1 MLRSCLILLSLLTA
15 STVWANSRI
24 TIKSLST
31 GQDPYVIVYESKRN
45 EETELAP
52 GIYAQTKGK
61 EKLDLILPGKVADI
75 GGGYNGILAPLQ
87 RYSAFTGR
95 EELLTI
101 LDGKLTLFSN
111 RTDEK
116 KKDSYIVIGSKQYPL
131 VDALT
136 GQNVELD
143 ILPNTESVE
152 VVYSDSEYG
161 VNILFSVKQKNH
173 FGSGLTFVASVAPR
187 KSTDHVHELKLIRPP
202 TIIDYNFLSKQELQH
217 LVNQETVDRSGFSS
231 VLSRVHLLQLQQPKK
246 NDNPLLVEWKKFLAE
261 IDKGVKTSPVNFIE
275 NKGSTSI
282 KHKPVP
288 YYNFKT
294 DTLLLSNYPS
304 QVLVT
309 EPFPVIFRADP
320 IHGHSGIFFSQGFV
334 SADELQ
340 NHNSKADLLG
350 NVDFDSQKK
359 EYKIWLPTSTKKG
372 ERSANNMIFMSVDNT
387 LQALFR
393 DAGKPIVHYNIG
405 RFLRGGQAP
414 IAPEEIRSLSFAHR
428 VAHHSAT
435 TLHHI
440 VVSYKTY
447 ANESETVVFLLSE
460 GPGPVQI
467 QDKYSLSGKYYSQ
480 AELDRRILTKTT
492 EFGGTEHVLF
502 DMIGEP
508 APSGK
513 TKKTPYLNLTSSNNQ
528 TLKQS
533 YLQSLEHVA
542 LNNPH
547 FVYREYNEQGAFS
560 KKSGF
565 YLVTDQNVTEELAI
579 DVSEQDEDRETR
591 IFIPGKLLKKPKMK
605 KGQNSL
611 DYKVLQGTSA
621 GSLVAT
627 MYASNPNPN
636 SKNTESFQAILD
648 IETQGDKKKTRP
660 TLHAIDLPFSFDR
673 LQAVKIIQ
681 GRRDSVNSFSAIFFV
696 SADDQAGVRKGQPG
710 VYIVPMTIT
719 SEYKG
724 DIQTVKIN
732 TPEEGPSWVN
742 RMEIQPNE
750 LKDRIAFD
758 GKGHPYWIINP
769 KMQRHMPNFS
779 VYPLEKPSEQIYI
792 HRQDTR
798 VNLKPNEFL
807 DDTESNV
814 TGYQFSNWLIYSN
827 SDIKTRFPKYKAH
840 FDAVEK
846 NKRKFKRR
854 VLFPALNEYLEQLA
868 TPETKREHTVLL
880 VEDKFKED
888 FMKYILTRMMLN
900 EDGLWSTV
908 SEKGRKQFN
917 PHVIDASVT
926 VKDVRSEMEI
936 LSVPRKDRRNLV
948 FMDAASIFAAMG
960 LQHTAEEK
968 EAKNIKDDDDEEGE
982 ESEEADEKAEAK
994 DKKEATAATDP
1005 KTGTATST
1013 SSVAES
1019 DASVTPT
1026 LHIHASG
1033 NEDQDEEELLASEA
1047 PQYLFRSIALEG
1059 RTTSAKTLMATPVE
1073 ERFKVPTVI
1082 VATPQEWRALRA
1094 QLPKEEAD
1102 GLFDTFDVNPQFL
1115 TSSWTVWPAQSG
1127 RATEEVRTFSQ
1138 TPISKEEF
1146 QVFKALEE
1154 ILLDSTDKKKQAKHR
1169 IVVVPEELKT
1179 LVNKLIMSRWASENK
1194 TVSGAWNFSNPDLA
1208 LFKVDPVRPLQSK
1221 VFDNYEAMEG
1231 SLSSR
1236 QPVLIGDLGDILKIG
1251 RPSPAENQKIYRVKD
1266 PAIAKKDLMAFDQD
1280 GNEDISTD
1288 KAQLPHM
1295 MWLIAAEGEEVQPA
1309 KSAEWSI
1316 SSAKPKR
1323 IPTIIIATAKELAT
1337 LKVDTAYEG
1346 RFIDWQKEFD
1356 ILQLNEPT
1364 TDVKIE
1370 LLQGLFRRHD
1380 IESLNYKFA
1389 NPEDKND
1396 SDPRMTILS
1405 SIVSSTL
1412 YNAKNT
1418 KMEPTAAFLRVFTE
1432 FRRALT
1438 EDNELRRSRTITP
1451 TYISRLFA
1459 RVFPIPLN
1467 YNTFEEGD
1475 ATRKLLDPN
1484 GFMHEMSEA
1493 GYDAPAEL
1501 KMKAIDAWNRKT
1513 RSTVAGRNVPSSMVF
1528 FGGTSTG
1535 KTFLFDTFMNI
1546 LELKEYRMDHPTND
1560 DAGYIKIKVENLSD
1574 EKAAEGDTKNV
1585 SVDDALA
1592 HIENLLC
1599 QPKGPQAHILFDD
1612 LHKAKTTSVLKKI
1625 IAFTERLFEAKDGI
1639 MKVKCMQDGKKTEYR
1654 EIPVRNITL
1663 ALTINPTA
1671 DREKKERFEHDGDV
1685 VSRIIAALARDDFSI
1700 EDSYFARYST
1710 ILNMDE
1716 FPRDAKVS
1724 SLARAIRDANR
1735 QEFGSGRRFVM
1746 VAPALLDSVVE
1757 SFPKA
1762 NAREF
1767 LNAATHNMANI
1778 PPGIEPAPLYIKDMS
1793 RTEAGKI
1800 SWDFAGMF
1808 NAKQIDSDR
1817 IDAVLQDRIALRP
1830 VTQIDI
1836 SSKVEFMSVIIN
1848 SFRVRVYEELLMA
1861 GKEDTRLIG
1870 NPDLRETL
1878 LVSFMLASISNM
1890 MNNTH
1895 VPLKR
1900 VRAIAD
1906 DFNASNDAQRR
1917 QFEQH
1922 MGELSK
1928 NDASFFKLNIPPKMD
1943 SLYSEIESFMGGG
1956 ASKPEQRTRRTVL
1969 SETTAELNE
1978 ALRPLMAAFFRI
1990 QNIQAFHSDHR
2001 DWFAALDEKE
2011 PKELLRNVSAKMMSI
2026 YFKYRDAILDSNVL
2040 ESFEEKQVTLND
2052 YDIARLFYLCLDR
2065 ALVDLPWGQATQFTV
2080 DIVDLATRQMQ
2091 LGQIPEF
2098 QHFAFVSNFS
2108 PLFAQTPQ
2116 NVLTFGASVKE
2127 YRDFPERDK
2136 VRLVSIFDNNCERFL
2151 SKEGGSNK

>member
-15 STVWANSRI
+15 SSVWANSRI

-31 GQDPYVIVYESKRN
+31 GQDPYVIVYETKRN
-45 EETELAP
+45 DETELAP

-61 EKLDLILPGKVADI
+61 EKLDLLLPGKVADI
-75 GGGYNGILAPLQ
+75 GGGYNGILVPLPK
-87 RYSAFTGR
+87 YSTFSGR
-95 EELLTI
+95 EELITI

-111 RTDEK
+111 RTDVK
-116 KKDSYIVIGSKQYPL
+116 KKDSYIVFGSKQYPL
-131 VDALT
+131 IDALT
-136 GQNVELD
+136 GQTVELED
-143 ILPNTESVE
+143 ISTSEFVE
-152 VVYSDSEYG
+152 VVYSDSDQG

-187 KSTDHVHELKLIRPP
+187 KSTDHIHELKLLRPP
-202 TIIDYNFLSKQELQH
+202 TIIDYNYLSKQELQN
-217 LVNQETVDRSGFSS
+217 LVNHETLDRSGFSS
-231 VLSRVHLLQLQQPKK
+231 VLSRLHLLQLLQPKK

-261 IDKGVKTSPVNFIE
+261 VDKNVKTTPVNSID
-275 NKGSTSI
+275 NKASTA
-282 KHKPVP
+282 KKFKPIP
-288 YYNFKT
+288 YYNFRT
-294 DTLLLSNYPS
+294 DSLLLSNYPA

-309 EPFPVIFRADP
+309 DPFPVIFRADP
-320 IHGHSGIFFSQGFV
+320 IHGHSGLFFANGYASP
-334 SADELQ
+334 DELQ
-340 NHNSKADLLG
+340 SHNVKADLLG
-350 NVDFDSQKK
+350 NVDFDPQRK

-372 ERSANNMIFMSVDNT
+372 ERSANNMIFVSVDNT
-387 LQALFR
+387 LHALFR
-393 DAGKPIVHYNIG
+393 DGAKPISQYNIG
-405 RFLRGGQAP
+405 QFLRSGQAP
-414 IAPEEIRSLSFAHR
+414 LLPEEIRNLSFAHR
-428 VAHHSAT
+428 VAHHSTT

-440 VVSYKTY
+440 VVSYKTT
-447 ANESETVVFLLSE
+447 ANESQTVVFILSE
-460 GPGPVQI
+460 GLGPIQI
-467 QDKYSLSGKYYSQ
+467 QGKYTLNSKYYSQ
-480 AELDRRILTKTT
+480 ADLDRRILTKST
-492 EFGGTEHVLF
+492 EFGGVEHVLF
-502 DMIGEP
+502 DTVGEP
-508 APSGK
+508 APSNK
-513 TKKTPYLNLTSSNNQ
+513 TKKTPYLNLTASTNNS
-528 TLKQS
+528 LRQS
-533 YLQSLEHVA
+533 YLQSLEHIT

-579 DVSEQDEDRETR
+579 DVSNEDEERETR

-605 KGQNSL
+605 KGNYSL
-611 DYKVLQGTSA
+611 DYKVLKDTTA
-621 GSLVAT
+621 GNLVAT
-627 MYASNPNPN
+627 LYASNPNPN
-636 SKNTESFQAILD
+636 AKNSESFQAILD
-648 IETQGDKKKTRP
+648 LETQGDKKKTRP
-660 TLHAIDLPFSFDR
+660 TLFAIDLPFSFDR

-681 GRRDSVNSFSAIFFV
+681 GRRDSLNSFSAVFFV
-696 SADDQAGVRKGQPG
+696 SADDQAGIRKGQPG
-710 VYIVPMTIT
+710 VYVVPMTIS

-724 DIQTVKIN
+724 DIQTVRVN
-732 TPEEGPSWVN
+732 SPDEGASWVN
-742 RMEIQPNE
+742 RMEVQPNE

-779 VYPLEKPSEQIYI
+779 VYSLEKPAEQIYI

-807 DDTESNV
+807 DDSESNV

-827 SDIKTRFPKYKAH
+827 SDIRTRFPKYKAH
-840 FDAVEK
+840 FENVEK
-846 NKRKFKRR
+846 NKRKHKRR
-854 VLFPALNEYLEQLA
+854 ILFPALNEYLEYLA
-868 TPETKREHTVLL
+868 SPDAKKQHTVIL
-880 VEDKFKED
+880 VEDKFKDD
-888 FMKYILTRMMLN
+888 FMKYILSRMMLN

-917 PHVIDASVT
+917 PHIIDASVT

-960 LQHTAEEK
+960 LQHTAEER
-968 EAKNIKDDDDEEGE
+968 EAKNIKEEDDNEEGD
-982 ESEEADEKAEAK
+982 EADEKADDIKK
-994 DKKEATAATDP
+994 DTTKDTAATDP
-1005 KTGTATST
+1005 KTGTST
-1013 SSVAES
+1013 TTTIAES
-1019 DASVTPT
+1019 DPSIAPT

-1047 PQYLFRSIALEG
+1047 PQYLFRSIAMEG
-1059 RTTSAKTLMATPVE
+1059 RTTSAKTLLATPEE
-1073 ERFKVPTVI
+1073 ERFKVPTLI
-1082 VATPQEWRALRA
+1082 IATPQEWRALRT
-1094 QLPKEEAD
+1094 QLPKEDAD

-1127 RATEEVRTFSQ
+1127 RSTEEIRNFSQ

-1154 ILLDSTDKKKQAKHR
+1154 ILIDSTDKSKQAKHR
-1169 IVVVPEELKT
+1169 IIVVPEELKS
-1179 LVNKLIMSRWASENK
+1179 LINKLIMSRWASENK
-1194 TVSGAWNFSNPDLA
+1194 VVSGAWNFSNPDLA

-1221 VFDNYEAMEG
+1221 VFDNYEAMRG
-1231 SLSSR
+1231 ALPSR
-1236 QPVLIGDLGDILKIG
+1236 RPVLIGDLGDILKIG
-1251 RPSPAENQKIYRVKD
+1251 RPSPAENQKIYRLKD
-1266 PAIAKKDLMAFDQD
+1266 PAITKKDLMAFEQE
-1280 GNEDISTD
+1280 GNEDISSD
-1288 KAQLPHM
+1288 KAQLPHL

-1309 KSAEWSI
+1309 KSEEWSI
-1316 SSAKPKR
+1316 SSAKPKE
-1323 IPTIIIATAKELAT
+1323 IPTNIIATAKELAT

-1346 RFIDWQKEFD
+1346 RFIDWQKEFE
-1356 ILQLNEPT
+1356 IVNLNEPT
-1364 TDVKIE
+1364 TDVKID

-1389 NPEDKND
+1389 NPADHSD
-1396 SDPRMTILS
+1396 PDPRMAILS

-1412 YNAKNT
+1412 YYARNT

-1438 EDNELRRSRTITP
+1438 EDNELRRSRVITP
-1451 TYISRLFA
+1451 IYIDRLFA

-1467 YNTFEEGD
+1467 YNTFEEND

-1493 GYDAPAEL
+1493 GYDALAEL

-1574 EKAAEGDTKNV
+1574 EKTAEGDTKNV

-1612 LHKAKTTSVLKKI
+1612 LHKAKTTAVLKKI

-1639 MKVKCMQDGKKTEYR
+1639 MKVKCMQDGKKTEFR

-1778 PPGIEPAPLYIKDMS
+1778 PPGIEPAPLYIKDMA
-1793 RTEAGKI
+1793 RTESGKA

-1830 VTQIDI
+1830 VTQTDI

-1906 DFNASNDAQRR
+1906 DFNAHNDAQRR

-1928 NDASFFKLNIPPKMD
+1928 NDASFFKINIPPKMD
-1943 SLYSEIESFMGGG
+1943 SIYSEIDSFLGGG
-1956 ASKPEQRTRRTVL
+1956 SSKPQQRTRRTVL
-1969 SETTAELNE
+1969 SETTADLNE

-1990 QNIQAFHSDHR
+1990 QNIQAFHD
-2001 DWFAALDEKE
+2001 DPKAWFSTLDEKE
-2011 PKELLRNVSAKMMSI
+2011 PKELLRSVSAKMMSI
-2026 YFKYRDAILDSNVL
+2026 YFKYRDSILDSNVL

-2127 YRDFPERDK
+2127 YRDFPEKDK
-2136 VRLVSIFDNNCERFL
+2136 GRLVTIFDNNCERFL
-2151 SKEGGSNK
+2151 SKEGGSK